1 MMNETNNPLS
11 CENMSMQKLSITLW
25 RNFAMRDWSIEI
37 DGQHHEHV
45 TTEVVEAL
53 VECQLIVAETSL
65 TYQQYCNSGMS
76 VAQRAT

>member
-37 DGQHHEHV
+37 DHV

-65 TYQQYCNSGMS
+65 THQQYCNSGMS